1 MTDRVRAI
9 LLAGGESRRMGVCKQ
24 TLPLGGKPVIVHC
37 VDVLTEAGVVDIT
50 VVVGKYGS
58 VIRQALGNLKV
69 DVVEHGLTGA
79 DMADSVRTGLSAMGR
94 LPAGVMICLS
104 DHPLVTPETI
114 GTLLTTQRVFPGD
127 ILIPGHRNRNG
138 HPVIFPSELL
148 APIHQGGT
156 LRDIIQ
162 ANPERIRRI
171 PVDDSGVIMDMD
183 TPEDYQLILIQNTI
197 LYNHTR

>member
-9 LLAGGESRRMGVCKQ
+9 LLAGGESRRMGACKQ

-37 VDVLTEAGVVDIT
+37 VDALTEAGVLDIT

-79 DMADSVRTGLSAMGR
+79 DMADSVRTGLTAMGR
-94 LPAGVMICLS
+94 LPSGVMICLS
-104 DHPLVTPETI
+104 DHPLVDTRTL
-114 GTLLTTQRVFPGD
+114 GTLLTTQQAFSGD
-127 ILIPGHRNRNG
+127 ILIPVHQNRNG

-148 APIHQGGT
+148 APIHHGGT

-162 ANPERIRRI
+162 ANPGRVRRI

-183 TPEDYQLILIQNTI
+183 TPEDYQLIINSLI
-197 LYNHTR
+197 